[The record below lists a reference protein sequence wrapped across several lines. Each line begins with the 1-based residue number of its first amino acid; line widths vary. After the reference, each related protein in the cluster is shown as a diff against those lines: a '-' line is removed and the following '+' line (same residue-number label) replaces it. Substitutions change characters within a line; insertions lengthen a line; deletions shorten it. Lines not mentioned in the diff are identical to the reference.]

1 MSLLLFLLL
10 VLPLS
15 NCESSKETVKDDGM
29 GTMYKSGSIENKFE
43 ELEKKLETKNA
54 EVENLQEQLKE
65 MKVQFAEIESR
76 MEGMM
81 LSTQKKYQNHE
92 VDSLKSEMT
101 MQIGDLQSQLKEVK
115 AESKNENQEV
125 AKSLKSEM
133 TKQCKAEIKKEL
145 EKALPSAVEQ
155 GLRDLPYEMVCA
167 YKELWYEADSFPG
180 SIISYDRVTVE
191 FNNSNQPGGADGTMN
206 IETGVFTTV
215 TSGYYIIT
223 FSGNAYVE
231 PGEYTEMWLHH
242 NGARVEESQIVTSML
257 VGERPD
263 AIAGQGSRTVVNTLI
278 VFNC

>member
-1 MSLLLFLLL
+1 MSLLLLLLL

-15 NCESSKETVKDDGM
+15 NCDSETFKDD
-29 GTMYKSGSIENKFE
+29 TMHTSESIENKFE
-43 ELEKKLETKNA
+43 KLENNWRQELETKNA
-54 EVENLQEQLKE
+54 EVENLQEQLKD

-81 LSTQKKYQNHE
+81 LSTQKKNQNHE
-92 VDSLKSEMT
+92 GANLSEMT
-101 MQIGDLQSQLKEVK
+101 LQIVDLQNQLKEVK

-133 TKQCKAEIKKEL
+133 TKKCKAEVKKEL
-145 EKALPSAVEQ
+145 EKSLATAVEQ

-167 YKELWYEADSFPG
+167 YKEMWYEADSFPG
-180 SIISYDRVTVE
+180 SVISYDRITVE
-191 FNNSNQPGGADGTMN
+191 FNNSNQPGGADGTMD
-206 IETGVFTTV
+206 IKTGVFTTV

-242 NGARVEESQIVTSML
+242 NGVRVEESQIVTSML
-257 VGERPD
+257 VGDSGD
-263 AIAGQGSRTVVNTLI
+263 AIGGQGSRTVVSTLI